1 MSNMPDITKVF
12 VGAKLPGEIV
22 ALARGEALRRG
33 MSLTDFLQFAV
44 QHELE
49 ATGARLT
56 ADDAEWLA
64 AELRRNAQR
73 REERVRRRA

>member
-1 MSNMPDITKVF
+1 MPDITKVF

-22 ALARGEALRRG
+22 ALARGEARRRG

-56 ADDAEWLA
+56 SDDAEWLA
-64 AELRRNAQR
+64 AELRRNVCR
-73 REERVRRRA
+73 REEKAAVRRRA